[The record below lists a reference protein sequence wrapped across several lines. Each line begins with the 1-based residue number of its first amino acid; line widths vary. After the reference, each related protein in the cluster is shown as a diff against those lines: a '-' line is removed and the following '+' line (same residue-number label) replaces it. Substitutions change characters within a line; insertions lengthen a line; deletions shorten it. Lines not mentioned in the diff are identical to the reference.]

1 MLKLCVCAIV
11 ALRILFQDEVW
22 LGWGGEFV
30 VVGIYEL
37 VEWVEF
43 VGGGSDGIVVRF
55 EMATS
60 YSWYGEDGIW

>member
-1 MLKLCVCAIV
+1 M
-11 ALRILFQDEVW
+11 
-22 LGWGGEFV
+22 
-30 VVGIYEL
+30 VGIYEL

-60 YSWYGEDGIW
+60 YSW

>member
-1 MLKLCVCAIV
+1 MS
-11 ALRILFQDEVW
+11 LRILFQDEVW
-22 LGWGGEFV
+22 LGWGGEFI

-60 YSWYGEDGIW
+60 YSW